1 MNRSLK
7 LVLTTLAI
15 GLLAALVVSIATPAQ
30 AQTGGDITLV
40 AFDDPSMGIKGV
52 TPEGW
57 TQVAPGTFRRMTDES
72 DLVMLIQQAA
82 AGFTVDNVTV
92 GLLSQLG
99 LEALPEVA
107 TSIETESLS
116 WDLYRLEVEAPEIGT
131 VVLDLAL
138 SPIEEPVTTHIVMLQ
153 SLSDDRDALYEGVL
167 LPAVE
172 AYSPQT
178 ANWGQPDG
186 PAPIAEDFAPA
197 RLEPQVI
204 STRPHDPTSFTQG
217 LLYYDGS
224 LYESDGNCCPSYST
238 FSTLREVDPETGE
251 VLRSIDIDPQY
262 FTEGLERVGDRLIQL
277 TWQENT
283 AFVYDIETFEVV
295 DTYTYEGEGWG
306 LCYDGDLLYMSDGS
320 PYITLRDPETFEVI
334 DRGLVT
340 FQGLPAEQINEL
352 ECVGDY
358 IYANIWQAD
367 VIIQID
373 KTNGNVVGVI
383 DAQNLLSE
391 EELASITPGSDVL
404 NGIVYLPESDTFLIT
419 GKQWPTMFEVTF
431 EEVAEEGGE

>member
-1 MNRSLK
+1 MLD
-7 LVLTTLAI
+7 T
-15 GLLAALVVSIATPAQ
+15 AALS
-30 AQTGGDITLV
+30 
-40 AFDDPSMGIKGV
+40 
-52 TPEGW
+52 W
-57 TQVAPGTFRRMTDES
+57 T
-72 DLVMLIQQAA
+72 
-82 AGFTVDNVTV
+82 
-92 GLLSQLG
+92 
-99 LEALPEVA
+99 
-107 TSIETESLS
+107 
-116 WDLYRLEVEAPEIGT
+116 LYRLEVEAPEIGT

-138 SPIEEPVTTHIVMLQ
+138 ATVDVPLATHIVMLQ
-153 SLSDDRDALYEGVL
+153 SLSDERDALYENIL
-167 LPAVE
+167 LPVVE
-172 AYSPQT
+172 AYTPRT
-178 ANWGQPDG
+178 ANWGQADG
-186 PAPIAEDFAPA
+186 PAPIPADFAAA
-197 RLEPQVI
+197 RLRPEVLN
-204 STRPHDPTSFTQG
+204 TRPHDATSFTQG
-217 LLYYDGS
+217 LIYYDGS

-251 VLRSIDIDPQY
+251 VLRSIDLDPQY
-262 FTEGLERVGDRLIQL
+262 FAEGLERVGDRLIQI

-295 DTYTYEGEGWG
+295 DTYTDEGQGWG
-306 LCYDGDLLYMSDGS
+306 LCYDGNLLYMSDGS
-320 PYITLRDPETFEVI
+320 PYITLRDPETFEVV

-391 EELASITPGSDVL
+391 EELATITPGSDVL

-419 GKQWPTMFEVTF
+419 GKQWPTMFEVRFVEIET
-431 EEVAEEGGE
+431 E